1 MLPNVWSYKAT
12 KKTQNNIAHMDVI
25 YNVHTK
31 LILLFKY
38 NLSLKANDSI

>member
-1 MLPNVWSYKAT
+1 MYEVTRLQ

-38 NLSLKANDSI
+38 NLKS